1 MHLSLL
7 GIVKMATEAD
17 WLKLKLSDLKAALL
31 GAGGD
36 ASGLRS
42 KQSYAQALVALGV
55 ALPGGGG
62 PQLLGGGAGGGGVGA
77 VDVRSAKEQLAG
89 CVADAELEKGLV
101 GVLPSAFDASLPA
114 DVLGWLVASLFVV
127 LGGPLTR
134 SRLEN
139 GWKVDFTGPDGV
151 RKRMLAVC
159 MEKKSPDFVP
169 MVEQA
174 VAEYIRVH
182 WALPVGVCAG
192 DAEAAMMMVL
202 DYLRR
207 VEDKAGGLAQQ
218 IGGLL
223 SSAKSTGSL
232 AAKLSAQE
240 WSRAAAK
247 LQRLGYMVEKFDA
260 PLFSQM
266 GHARSALTNKE
277 KDSSGKEVVK
287 PLLPTD
293 PQLSPDRLRCCVD
306 RGGNMVEDETQQWRV
321 DEEGRQVL
329 VTVPHGPTRK
339 KAKTLYEVAHGYI
352 MYFVMLLV
360 GSCLFEGADLSSEY
374 AVCEPGV
381 WLHPMFVIKFS
392 GLMRRIVGQDVISAA
407 GLDDILRPLLR
418 QVTEYV
424 NHPETV
430 SGRWCGDTAII
441 YVCEKTVEHVGLV
454 TARVSVD
461 VIGTRGEESGPRNVK
476 QKKTVA
482 VKTTPPKTDK
492 KCLTCDGF
500 ASHESGRCS
509 RCRYKDRQKQ
519 QAAGG
524 QGARKE
530 RAAGVDRDKDAARP
544 GE

>member
-1 MHLSLL
+1 
-7 GIVKMATEAD
+7 MATEAD

-77 VDVRSAKEQLAG
+77 VDVRSEKEQLAG

-151 RKRMLAVC
+151 RKRMRAVC

-169 MVEQA
+169 MVDQA
-174 VAEYIRVH
+174 VAEYVRLH

-223 SSAKSTGSL
+223 SNAKSTGSL
-232 AAKLSAQE
+232 APKLSAQE

-266 GHARSALTNKE
+266 GMRVPHLQTRKGIAPGRKWSSRCFPRTLSWPQSGCVAALTGAATWWKTRH
-277 KDSSGKEVVK
+277 SSGAW
-287 PLLPTD
+287 T
-293 PQLSPDRLRCCVD
+293 R
-306 RGGNMVEDETQQWRV
+306 RG
-321 DEEGRQVL
+321 
-329 VTVPHGPTRK
+329 
-339 KAKTLYEVAHGYI
+339 
-352 MYFVMLLV
+352 
-360 GSCLFEGADLSSEY
+360 
-374 AVCEPGV
+374 
-381 WLHPMFVIKFS
+381 
-392 GLMRRIVGQDVISAA
+392 
-407 GLDDILRPLLR
+407 
-418 QVTEYV
+418 
-424 NHPETV
+424 
-430 SGRWCGDTAII
+430 
-441 YVCEKTVEHVGLV
+441 
-454 TARVSVD
+454 
-461 VIGTRGEESGPRNVK
+461 
-476 QKKTVA
+476 
-482 VKTTPPKTDK
+482 
-492 KCLTCDGF
+492 
-500 ASHESGRCS
+500 GRCS
-509 RCRYKDRQKQ
+509 SLCRMGRR
-519 QAAGG
+519 G
-524 QGARKE
+524 R
-530 RAAGVDRDKDAARP
+530 RP
-544 GE
+544 RHCMRLLMDTSCTS